1 MSTIPWYQIQPKQT
15 PWNHMTTQGKEYGT
29 DVKSQSGDSGT
40 WIDIPVLLLISY
52 VTLDKL
58 LNLSETS
65 SVKFD

>member
-1 MSTIPWYQIQPKQT
+1 
-15 PWNHMTTQGKEYGT
+15 MTTQGKEYGT